1 MIQNMSFYTLMSE
14 WLWATHTRG
23 DQCCVSPVG
32 LAAKPVSCPK
42 KERNAG
48 KTPRPGRD
56 RASVS
61 HDRSPPMLETEAVQ
75 RRPRRAVGRTQTTG
89 HVLRSATQLLPHMH
103 RDRGK
108 GSRPRAGKTW
118 VTIRMCGRWP
128 DPGWSRGARRF
139 RSEGGGRRGGAG
151 ELGGG
156 RGAVVRARA
165 RHSRVVRVVCGFAA
179 GRHSGVSGVAAGRAV
194 GPGGFTVPCSVCVL
208 QSPREVALKQSW
220 DVFMLFF
227 LLYHE
232 REGRGPGASDAQTS
246 LQCLCLGP
254 GRAEQACDSL
264 AGSPRHPVRVAA
276 RVPVFGLGSRS
287 LRLRQEGDGPRAG
300 CEVWSSVGTGRLGS
314 PRSFTNQRS
323 RAGHWAGGAKASEAG
338 LPSRG
343 TWRSVGQRPPS
354 HRVGMSEPPAPA
366 ARSPPARS

>member
-1 MIQNMSFYTLMSE
+1 MCL
-14 WLWATHTRG
+14 LW
-23 DQCCVSPVG
+23 DWPPSQCPV
-32 LAAKPVSCPK
+32 PK
-42 KERNAG
+42 RNETQER
-48 KTPRPGRD
+48 
-56 RASVS
+56 
-61 HDRSPPMLETEAVQ
+61 PPALDGTKRLSLTTVLHQCWRQAVQ
-75 RRPRRAVGRTQTTG
+75 RRPRRAVCRTQAAG

-118 VTIRMCGRWP
+118 VTIRTCGWWP

-156 RGAVVRARA
+156 RGAVVRART

-194 GPGGFTVPCSVCVL
+194 GPGGFTVPCSVCIL

-232 REGRGPGASDAQTS
+232 REGRGPGVSDAQTS

-264 AGSPRHPVRVAA
+264 AGSPRHPVSR
-276 RVPVFGLGSRS
+276 PVT
-287 LRLRQEGDGPRAG
+287 A
-300 CEVWSSVGTGRLGS
+300 
-314 PRSFTNQRS
+314 
-323 RAGHWAGGAKASEAG
+323 
-338 LPSRG
+338 SRG
-343 TWRSVGQRPPS
+343 
-354 HRVGMSEPPAPA
+354 APVT
-366 ARSPPARS
+366 P